1 MDLVIL
7 RHGKAGPSASDD
19 GDAARALTT
28 EGRDAIRKVGLWM
41 QKRQFRFDLIATS
54 PLARA
59 CETAG
64 IVAGLLGQ
72 EDQITVWDELG
83 PSGSP
88 DAICLRASQAP
99 PGAVILMVGHE
110 PDLSALIGYIITA
123 GRDASVALAKG
134 GLAKIRDF
142 SHDTAPSGEL
152 EWLLTPD
159 QVAGMQ

>member
-7 RHGKAGPSASDD
+7 RHGKAGPSA
-19 GDAARALTT
+19 GGPGEAARALTA

-41 QKRQFRFDLIATS
+41 QKREFQFDLIATS

-72 EDQITVWDELG
+72 EDLVCVWDELG
-83 PSGSP
+83 PSGNP
-88 DAICLRASQAP
+88 DAICHRASQAP
-99 PGAVILMVGHE
+99 SDAVILMVGHE
-110 PDLSALIGYIITA
+110 PDLSAFIGHIITG
-123 GRDASVALAKG
+123 GRAASVALAKG

-152 EWLLTPD
+152 EWLLTPE
-159 QVAGMQ
+159 QVAEMQ